1 MTAFDIDEL
10 ASWSGGEWLNRPD
23 APVTGF
29 CFDSRTIAGGDMF
42 VALSSARADGHDYVA
57 SALGGGASAALVRR
71 GFAEAARG
79 GALEGAPLLAVD
91 DPLAAFQKIALGWR
105 RKVAPFIVGVTGSVG
120 KSTVKEWTA
129 AILSD
134 WRSTA
139 ATKANFNNDIGLPAS
154 LLKIEGGTDFG
165 VFEAGVSHPG
175 DMAPLAATM
184 APDAA
189 ILTTVAPVHIEF
201 FDSLRGIADEKAGL
215 IRAVPAG
222 GFCVLDANGE
232 FFGHLA
238 AQAKCRVVGVAV
250 VQPGAEPPEGAQ
262 YVARVIDEAECRFT
276 LAGPGLDG
284 PLEFCLGRPGAH
296 NILNALLAAAA
307 ARECGAPWGIVAG
320 RLRAL
325 PGVALRWERF
335 SRDGIEWIC
344 DAYNANPMSM
354 AASIRAFAMAVPCGT
369 ARRAFVLGEMYEL
382 GQGEAEYHRGVGE
395 ALGRIET
402 CGSDILVCV
411 GPLARHYG
419 TPKFRGRVFHAHD
432 ALDAAS
438 ILHREAGAGAVVLL
452 KASHGLR
459 LDTVPSLYAMPLP
472 ELSGEG
478 AAPVVIL
485 GAGRSGAAARALLEA
500 RGVGT
505 IVLDGDDPFPACRV
519 SLAVASPG
527 IPDSHPWLAEC
538 ERRRVRVIAELELG
552 YLFWHGRILA
562 VTGSKGKSSVVKLC
576 AGAISATGRAAAPCG
591 NYGTPL
597 SELAMAPEPHGWA
610 IVEASSFQLQRTAHF
625 RPGIAVLL
633 NLQAD
638 HLDRHGTMVEYAS
651 AKFRLFSRYDGADDA
666 AIVEAGALREAL
678 EMGVR
683 EAGRLAE
690 EAEETGRSAGPGGIV
705 ALGRTDGTAAVEART
720 GYFANPVLAPAARA
734 ASVALASAGV
744 GREGVL
750 AAFECFEPLEH
761 RMRKIAEKGG
771 VVYIDNSKATSLA
784 ALAASLE
791 MAGRPARLIAGGR
804 LKEKNLETVKGI
816 VAKFAKKVYLIGEA
830 SERLFFAWGDA
841 VPCEKCGGMPEA
853 VAAAAR
859 DARAGEAVLL
869 APGCASFDQ
878 YGGCDER
885 GRDFA
890 GCVARTI

>member
-1 MTAFDIDEL
+1 MTAFDTDEL
-10 ASWSGGEWLNRPD
+10 ASWSGGEWLNRPA

-29 CFDSRTIAGGDMF
+29 CFDSRSIAVGDMF
-42 VALSSARADGHDYVA
+42 VALESSRADGHDYVA
-57 SALGGGASAALVRR
+57 SALEGGAAAALVRR
-71 GFAEAARG
+71 GFAKVARG
-79 GALEGAPLLAVD
+79 GALDGAPLLAVD

-139 ATKANFNNDIGLPAS
+139 ATKANFNNDIGLPSS
-154 LLKIEGGTDFG
+154 LLKIEAGTAFG
-165 VFEAGVSHPG
+165 VFEAGISHPG

-189 ILTTVAPVHIEF
+189 VLTAVAPVHIEF

-232 FFGHLA
+232 YFGHLA

-250 VQPGAEPPEGAQ
+250 VQRGAAPPEGAQ

-276 LAGPGLDG
+276 LTGPGLDVAM
-284 PLEFCLGRPGAH
+284 EFCLGRPGAH
-296 NILNALLAAAA
+296 NILNALLATAA
-307 ARECGAPWGIVAG
+307 ARECGAPWEIVAR
-320 RLRAL
+320 RLRTL

-382 GQGEAEYHRGVGE
+382 GQGEADYHRGVGE
-395 ALGRIET
+395 ALGRVET
-402 CGSDILVCV
+402 CGEDLLICV
-411 GPLARHYG
+411 GPLARHYA
-419 TPKFRGRVFHAHD
+419 TPDFHGRVLHAQD
-432 ALDAAS
+432 ALDAAT
-438 ILHREAGAGAVVLL
+438 ILHREAVQGTVVLL

-459 LDTVPSLYAMPLP
+459 LDTVPALYAMPLP
-472 ELSGEG
+472 ELSGEDV
-478 AAPVVIL
+478 APVAIL
-485 GAGRSGAAARALLEA
+485 GAGRSGGAARALLESKGF
-500 RGVGT
+500 RT
-505 IVLDGDDPFPACRV
+505 IVLDGDDSFPVCRV

-527 IPDSHPWLAEC
+527 IPDGHPWFAEC
-538 ERRRVRVIAELELG
+538 ARRRVRVIAELELG

-610 IVEASSFQLQRTAHF
+610 VVEASSFQLQRTTHF
-625 RPGIAVLL
+625 RPEIAVLL

-638 HLDRHGTMVEYAS
+638 HLDRHGTMKEYAS
-651 AKFRLFSRYDGADDA
+651 AKFRLFARFDGADDA
-666 AIVEAGALREAL
+666 AIIEAGALRDAL

-683 EAGRLAE
+683 EATRL
-690 EAEETGRSAGPGGIV
+690 TAGKAVQAASPGGIV
-705 ALGRTDGTAAVEART
+705 VLGRADETEALEAQA

-734 ASVALASAGV
+734 AAVALAAAGV
-744 GREGVL
+744 GRDAVL
-750 AAFECFEPLEH
+750 AAFAGFEPLQH
-761 RMRKIAEKGG
+761 RMQKIAERGG

-804 LKEKNLETVKGI
+804 LKEKNLEAVKSI

-830 SERLFFAWGDA
+830 SERLFLAWGDA
-841 VPCEKCGGMPEA
+841 VPCEKCGGMQGA

-890 GCVARTI
+890 VCVARTI